1 MPDQDG
7 TLTAGAVSMPGSAP
21 FPCLIMCPD
30 DSKPGLERI
39 SASIENA
46 IGELAQWVNDMDAAR
61 EMLLG

>member
-7 TLTAGAVSMPGSAP
+7 PLTVGAVSMPGSTP
-21 FPCLIMCPD
+21 FPCLIVYPD
-30 DSKPGLERI
+30 DAKLGFKHI

-61 EMLLG
+61 